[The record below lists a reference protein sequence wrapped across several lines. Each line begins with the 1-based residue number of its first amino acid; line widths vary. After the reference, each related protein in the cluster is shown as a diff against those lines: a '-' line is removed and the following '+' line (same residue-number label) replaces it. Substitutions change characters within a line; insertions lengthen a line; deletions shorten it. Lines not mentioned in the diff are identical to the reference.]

1 MTDKA
6 KTKTILSLICNCV
19 IFLVTTGVFISYFF
33 VKSRV
38 IENGWQSLRFFTT
51 DSNLLTAVAAALV
64 AVCDVQ
70 KLRGKRTDIAK
81 PFMLLKFMGVI
92 SLMLTFCTVM
102 CLLVPVYGAAMQL
115 TGTAF
120 HMHVTAPVLSF
131 VSFVF
136 LEADRKL
143 SLAQSFLGMVPMAL
157 YGTAYFLQVLVFENW
172 MDFYAFNQGGR
183 WYITVPVIFTATC
196 LMCLLVRLL
205 RNKMTER
212 ALGRK

>member
-19 IFLVTTGVFISYFF
+19 IFLVTTGIFISYFF

-64 AVCDVQ
+64 AVCDIQ

-92 SLMLTFCTVM
+92 SLLLTFCTVM

-136 LEADRKL
+136 LEADRKI
-143 SLAQSFLGMVPMAL
+143 SLAQSFLGLVPMAL
-157 YGTAYFLQVLVFENW
+157 YGTVYFLQVLVFENW
-172 MDFYAFNQGGR
+172 MDFYA
-183 WYITVPVIFTATC
+183 
-196 LMCLLVRLL
+196 
-205 RNKMTER
+205 
-212 ALGRK
+212 

>member
-6 KTKTILSLICNCV
+6 KTKTILSLILSLICNCV

-51 DSNLLTAVAAALV
+51 DSNLLAAVAAALV

-102 CLLVPVYGAAMQL
+102 CLLVPIYGVAQQL
-115 TGTAF
+115 GGTAF
-120 HMHVTAPVLSF
+120 HMHVVAPVLSF

-136 LEADRKL
+136 LEADRKI

-157 YGTAYFLQVLVFENW
+157 YGTVYFLQVLVFEK
-172 MDFYAFNQGGR
+172 AAGG
-183 WYITVPVIFTATC
+183 ISPC
-196 LMCLLVRLL
+196 RLSS
-205 RNKMTER
+205 RR
-212 ALGRK
+212 PA

>member
-19 IFLVTTGVFISYFF
+19 IFFVTTGIFISYFF
-33 VKSRV
+33 VKTKLIQS
-38 IENGWQSLRFFTT
+38 GWQSLRFFTT

-64 AVCDVQ
+64 VVCDIQ

-92 SLMLTFCTVM
+92 SLLLTFCTVM

-136 LEADRKL
+136 LEADRKI
-143 SLAQSFLGMVPMAL
+143 SLAQSFLGLVPMAL
-157 YGTAYFLQVLVFENW
+157 YGTVYFLQVLVFENW

-212 ALGRK
+212 AHR

>member
-19 IFLVTTGVFISYFF
+19 IFFVATGIFISYFF
-33 VKSRV
+33 VKTKLIQS
-38 IENGWQSLRFFTT
+38 GWQSLRFFTT

-64 AVCDVQ
+64 AVCDIQ

-92 SLMLTFCTVM
+92 SLLLTFCTVM

-115 TGTAF
+115 TGTAV

-136 LEADRKL
+136 LEADRKI
-143 SLAQSFLGMVPMAL
+143 SLAQSFLGLVPMAL
-157 YGTAYFLQVLVFENW
+157 YGTVYFLQVLVFENW

-183 WYITVPVIFTATC
+183 WYITVPVITAATC

-212 ALGRK
+212 AHR

>member
-19 IFLVTTGVFISYFF
+19 FFFVTTGVFISYFF

-51 DSNLLTAVAAALV
+51 DSNLLTAVAAAPV
-64 AVCDVQ
+64 AVCDIQ

-92 SLMLTFCTVM
+92 SLLLTFCTVM

-136 LEADRKL
+136 LEADRKI
-143 SLAQSFLGMVPMAL
+143 SLAQSFLGLVPMAL
-157 YGTAYFLQVLVFENW
+157 YGTVYFLQVLVFENW

-183 WYITVPVIFTATC
+183 WYITVPVITAATC

-205 RNKMTER
+205 RNKMAER
-212 ALGRK
+212 AHR

>member
-51 DSNLLTAVAAALV
+51 DSNLLAAVAAALV

-102 CLLVPVYGAAMQL
+102 CLLVPIYGAAQQL
-115 TGTAF
+115 GGTAF
-120 HMHVTAPVLSF
+120 HMHVAAPVLSF

-157 YGTAYFLQVLVFENW
+157 YGTVYFLQVLVFENW

>member
-51 DSNLLTAVAAALV
+51 DSNLLAAVAAALV

-102 CLLVPVYGAAMQL
+102 CLLVPIYGVAQQL
-115 TGTAF
+115 GGTAF
-120 HMHVTAPVLSF
+120 HMHVAAPVLSF

-157 YGTAYFLQVLVFENW
+157 YGTVYFLQVLVFENW

>member
-19 IFLVTTGVFISYFF
+19 FFFVTTGIFISYFF
-33 VKSRV
+33 VKTKLIQS
-38 IENGWQSLRFFTT
+38 GWQSLRFFTT

-64 AVCDVQ
+64 VVCDIQ

-92 SLMLTFCTVM
+92 SLLLTFCTVM

-136 LEADRKL
+136 LEADRKI
-143 SLAQSFLGMVPMAL
+143 SLAQSFLGLVPMAL
-157 YGTAYFLQVLVFENW
+157 YGTVYFLQVLVFENW

-212 ALGRK
+212 AHR

>member
-19 IFLVTTGVFISYFF
+19 FFFVTTGVFISYFF

-64 AVCDVQ
+64 AVCDIQ

-92 SLMLTFCTVM
+92 SLLLTFCTVM
-102 CLLVPVYGAAMQL
+102 CL
-115 TGTAF
+115 
-120 HMHVTAPVLSF
+120 
-131 VSFVF
+131 
-136 LEADRKL
+136 
-143 SLAQSFLGMVPMAL
+143 SLAQSFLGLVPMAL
-157 YGTAYFLQVLVFENW
+157 YGTVYFLQVLVFENW
-172 MDFYAFNQGGR
+172 MDFYVFNQGGR

-212 ALGRK
+212 AHR

>member
-19 IFLVTTGVFISYFF
+19 FFFVTTGIFISYFF
-33 VKSRV
+33 VKTKLIQS
-38 IENGWQSLRFFTT
+38 GWQSLRFFTT

-64 AVCDVQ
+64 VVCDIQ

-92 SLMLTFCTVM
+92 SLLLTFCTVM

-115 TGTAF
+115 TGTAV

-136 LEADRKL
+136 LEADRKI
-143 SLAQSFLGMVPMAL
+143 SLAQSFLGLVPMAL
-157 YGTAYFLQVLVFENW
+157 YGTVYFLQVLVFENW

-212 ALGRK
+212 AHR